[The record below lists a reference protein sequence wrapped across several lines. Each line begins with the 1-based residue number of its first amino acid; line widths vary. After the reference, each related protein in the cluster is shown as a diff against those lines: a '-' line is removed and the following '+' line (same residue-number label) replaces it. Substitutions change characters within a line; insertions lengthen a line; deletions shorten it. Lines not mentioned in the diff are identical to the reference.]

1 MVGKPCTIMATLEDI
16 EVYESLNFASVV
28 SYDLDALETFQS
40 IQDDEKGIEDALK
53 GYIRNLKD
61 RIERIEKALEQ

>member
-28 SYDLDALETFQS
+28 SYDLDALET
-40 IQDDEKGIEDALK
+40 
-53 GYIRNLKD
+53 IRNLKD

>member
-1 MVGKPCTIMATLEDI
+1 MVGKSYTIMATLEDI

-40 IQDDEKGIEDALK
+40 IQDDYSTGLR
-53 GYIRNLKD
+53 Y
-61 RIERIEKALEQ
+61 

>member
-28 SYDLDALETFQS
+28 S
-40 IQDDEKGIEDALK
+40 LK

>member
-28 SYDLDALETFQS
+28 SYD
-40 IQDDEKGIEDALK
+40 EDALK

-61 RIERIEKALEQ
+61 RIEWIEKALEQSHYLYYII

>member
-16 EVYESLNFASVV
+16 EVCESLSFASVV

-40 IQDDEKGIEDALK
+40 IQDDYSTGLR
-53 GYIRNLKD
+53 Y
-61 RIERIEKALEQ
+61 

>member
-16 EVYESLNFASVV
+16 EVYGSLNFASVV

-40 IQDDEKGIEDALK
+40 IQDDYSTGLRYSND
-53 GYIRNLKD
+53 
-61 RIERIEKALEQ
+61 EKALEQ

>member
-16 EVYESLNFASVV
+16 EAYESLSFASVV

-40 IQDDEKGIEDALK
+40 IQDDYSTGLR
-53 GYIRNLKD
+53 Y
-61 RIERIEKALEQ
+61 

>member
-1 MVGKPCTIMATLEDI
+1 MATLEDI
-16 EVYESLNFASVV
+16 EVYESLSFASVV

-40 IQDDEKGIEDALK
+40 IQDDYSTGLRYSNDEKGIEDALK

-61 RIERIEKALEQ
+61 RIEKALEQ

>member
-1 MVGKPCTIMATLEDI
+1 MGKPCTIMATLEDI

-40 IQDDEKGIEDALK
+40 IQDDYSTGLTINRATAHPT
-53 GYIRNLKD
+53 NS
-61 RIERIEKALEQ
+61 Q

>member
-1 MVGKPCTIMATLEDI
+1 MVGKPYIIMATLEDI

-40 IQDDEKGIEDALK
+40 IQDDYSTGLR
-53 GYIRNLKD
+53 Y
-61 RIERIEKALEQ
+61 